1 MTAVAAPARTLSP
14 FSVWLDRSPAAL
26 SLFGGLMA
34 FGAYFAMYA
43 FRRPFAAADYNHV
56 AGAAPILALGINY
69 KIALVIAQLCGYA
82 LSKVIGIKFVSELPA
97 RWRALAILAL
107 IGLAELALVGFA
119 YVPAPYNI
127 ALMFANGLPLGMIWG
142 LVFGFVEGRRTT
154 ELLSSILC
162 ASFIVSSGA
171 VKAVGKWLLLQS
183 YASDFTM
190 PMLTGLIFT
199 PLLLVC
205 VLGLT
210 ALPPPNAVAD
220 IAARVQ
226 RAPMDAKAR
235 AQLFAVYAPGLVALI
250 TLYVLLTALRDFRD
264 NFAAEIWTDVGLGG
278 KADIFATSE
287 LPIGV
292 VVLLA
297 LAFLAM
303 FKSNRTAIIANVSLI
318 NGPGLVLAERPAS
331 PAFSLHAL
339 GPVSWMILLGGGL
352 YLAYTPFNGAI
363 FERMVA
369 ATGKVGTAGFL
380 IYIADSA
387 GYTGSVALLLVK
399 NFSGLHLA
407 WAQFLI
413 TASVTS
419 GVLGLGLLAY
429 AARFF
434 IVKLAR

>member
-1 MTAVAAPARTLSP
+1 
-14 FSVWLDRSPAAL
+14 
-26 SLFGGLMA
+26 
-34 FGAYFAMYA
+34 
-43 FRRPFAAADYNHV
+43 
-56 AGAAPILALGINY
+56 
-69 KIALVIAQLCGYA
+69 
-82 LSKVIGIKFVSELPA
+82 
-97 RWRALAILAL
+97 
-107 IGLAELALVGFA
+107 
-119 YVPAPYNI
+119 
-127 ALMFANGLPLGMIWG
+127 MFANGLPLGMIWG
-142 LVFGFVEGRRTT
+142 LVFGFLEGRRVT
-154 ELLSSILC
+154 EVLGAMLC

-171 VKAVGKWLLLQS
+171 VKSVGKWLMLQS
-183 YASDFTM
+183 AGRTNYWM
-190 PMLTGLIFT
+190 PALTGLMFA

-205 VLGLT
+205 VLGLA
-210 ALPPPNAVAD
+210 ALPPPNAERR
-220 IAARVQ
+220 AARVA
-226 RAPMDAKAR
+226 RAPMDAEAR
-235 AQLFAVYAPGLVALI
+235 AQLFAAYAPGLMALI
-250 TLYVLLTALRDFRD
+250 ILYVVLTALRDFRD
-264 NFAAEIWTDVGLGG
+264 NFAVEIWTDVGMGG

-287 LPIGV
+287 LPIGA

-297 LAFLAM
+297 LAFLAV

-318 NGPGLVLAERPAS
+318 GFGLVLAGVS
-331 PAFSLHAL
+331 SLAFSLHAL

-352 YLAYTPFNGAI
+352 YLAYTPFNGAM